1 LSFFCKL
8 ITDIGL
14 FRVLIDLRDIGDIY
28 GEKEEG
34 SLGSPLRGTLE
45 WVREDMV
52 PRIPWQ
58 FETGDSAKG

>member
-1 LSFFCKL
+1 
-8 ITDIGL
+8 L